1 MLLSQF
7 PEELVGE
14 KAEPQSLFDAVNFL
28 FSLQVRTHF
37 VSLVTLKIAARLIFV
52 LCKFTKSLS
61 MAPFFFFF
69 FFFFFNFPKGKS
81 GGLAI
86 WEPAGAEE
94 WLEVIS
100 FNHK

>member
-61 MAPFFFFF
+61 MAPFFFFSF
-69 FFFFFNFPKGKS
+69 LNFPKGKS
-81 GGLAI
+81 GGLAV